1 VVFVNTYFTTGM
13 RDGMLKAFEK
23 NTSIE
28 VAKVKRE
35 RLRDGG
41 RKPAFNVNRIKISTY
56 TNVEVKLKKYSC
68 RKYLAEAQDFP

>member
-1 VVFVNTYFTTGM
+1 MLFVNTCFTTGM